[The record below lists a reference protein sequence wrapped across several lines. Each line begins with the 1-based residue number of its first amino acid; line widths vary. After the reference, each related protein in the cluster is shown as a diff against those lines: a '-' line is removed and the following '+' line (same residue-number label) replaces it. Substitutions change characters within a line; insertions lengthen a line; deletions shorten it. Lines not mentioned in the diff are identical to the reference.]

1 MSDPT
6 DRMHAGQRRIR
17 LRFLVLVPLII
28 ACILITRAHIIAVG
42 GSYELAFQDFAGK
55 ELTADKIQ
63 IDPPG
68 IVEVGDIWQDD
79 EGVPHVVFRAGTP
92 EKGMV
97 LIGFEDGG
105 TMFEMQ
111 TTKSGVVVSEGFDV
125 MGWEYI
131 CISLILVSGC
141 IGVLCSSAII
151 SLWRRSWYGYE
162 MAAYIGGAVFFL
174 LHAIQFAVFFLSG
187 WFATFSDFAAAAIT
201 MMNRFIEAMAIPMA
215 AIALFVS
222 ASNVVLLR
230 REGRAFT
237 NLLGV
242 IATILWAAAFFGI
255 RAFHE
260 NMGAFITNPYV
271 FVLVDS
277 ALAAVLAYALA
288 LFLGVSITALFAARH
303 TPSFPRDYLIILG
316 CGLRDDG
323 TPTPLL
329 AGRVDA
335 ARAFAERQTAAGF
348 DAPAF
353 VPSGGQGGDE
363 VCSEAES
370 MGRYI
375 GADSGAR
382 ILLEDRSTTT
392 RENMAFS
399 AQVIEADADAP
410 ASEQRVAFSTTNY
423 HVLRGYVFAHMAGM
437 EAEGIAAPTKLYF
450 WPNAFL
456 REFVGM
462 LAARALPIAMNCAA
476 IVALYGILEYLLVTR

>member
-79 EGVPHVVFRAGTP
+79 EGIPHVVFRAGTP

-187 WFATFSDFAAAAIT
+187 WFATFSDFAAADAIGAKPGGRYKLQDIRVCIGLDGI
-201 MMNRFIEAMAIPMA
+201 MDPPRRILHFLLYRIKSLLKQVYVVEVERSHYPGKPFQGEY
-215 AIALFVS
+215 ALQHLS
-222 ASNVVLLR
+222 KRLLLR
-230 REGRAFT
+230 ARR
-237 NLLGV
+237 
-242 IATILWAAAFFGI
+242 
-255 RAFHE
+255 
-260 NMGAFITNPYV
+260 
-271 FVLVDS
+271 
-277 ALAAVLAYALA
+277 VLALSSS
-288 LFLGVSITALFAARH
+288 LTS
-303 TPSFPRDYLIILG
+303 
-316 CGLRDDG
+316 
-323 TPTPLL
+323 
-329 AGRVDA
+329 
-335 ARAFAERQTAAGF
+335 
-348 DAPAF
+348 
-353 VPSGGQGGDE
+353 
-363 VCSEAES
+363 
-370 MGRYI
+370 
-375 GADSGAR
+375 
-382 ILLEDRSTTT
+382 
-392 RENMAFS
+392 RE
-399 AQVIEADADAP
+399 
-410 ASEQRVAFSTTNY
+410 
-423 HVLRGYVFAHMAGM
+423 
-437 EAEGIAAPTKLYF
+437 
-450 WPNAFL
+450 
-456 REFVGM
+456 M
-462 LAARALPIAMNCAA
+462 L
-476 IVALYGILEYLLVTR
+476 